1 MIKMGYAVRCRIL
14 KGACSCFL
22 VPVLLLAASS
32 CGSSDTQ
39 NGYVSLTGAAQGTV
53 YHIVYEP
60 AGSLFKSK
68 ENGEKMVRDS
78 VAEFF
83 KRIDKSV
90 SGYDSSSILSKFNAN
105 IPVKLDDIFVDNY
118 KLSDR
123 MYDESTGA
131 FDASSAPLFDL
142 WGFGF
147 TGRKKPDSKAIDSI
161 MAFTGM
167 KHFKLVEHKRKN
179 GNIEYS
185 ITKDDPRCKLN
196 FNAVAQGYSSDY
208 FAERFRKMGIKN
220 FLIEIGGEIF
230 AEGANPRGKPW
241 RVGVDKPVDGNNSPG
256 EMIQNIIM
264 LSGKALVT
272 SGDYRKYYIEKGKK
286 YSHTINPK
294 TGYPVQ
300 HNLLSATVVASSSA
314 IADAYATYFMVVG
327 TQRAKEITEKTE
339 GIEVLLIYGDQNHM
353 REYAS
358 PGMKEMMAE

>member
-1 MIKMGYAVRCRIL
+1 M
-14 KGACSCFL
+14 
-22 VPVLLLAASS
+22 AASS
-32 CGSSDTQ
+32 CGSSDVQ

-90 SGYDSSSILSKFNAN
+90 SGYDTSSILSKFNAN
-105 IPVKLDDIFVDNY
+105 IPVKLDKIFVDNY

-123 MYDESTGA
+123 MYDESAGA
-131 FDASSAPLFDL
+131 FDASCAPLFDL

-147 TGRKKPDSKAIDSI
+147 TGRKKPDRKAIDSI

-167 KHFKLVEHKRKN
+167 KHFKLVEHKGKN

-208 FAERFRKMGIKN
+208 FTERFRKMGIKN

-230 AEGANPRGKPW
+230 AEGVNPHGKPW
-241 RVGVDKPVDGNNSPG
+241 RIGVDKPVDGNNSPG

-314 IADAYATYFMVVG
+314 MADAYATYFMVVG
-327 TQRAKEITEKTE
+327 TQRAKELAAQTD
-339 GIEVLLIYGDQNHM
+339 GIEVLLIYGDQEHM
-353 REYAS
+353 KEYAS
-358 PGMKEMMAE
+358 PGMKEMLKGK